1 MQAVDLD
8 LRGAVVGGPA
18 PLADINANRGNDLT
32 SGPFDTRPADLPATW
47 RDDYVMNEVGIG
59 YSAPAALHF
68 ALISPD

>member
-8 LRGAVVGGPA
+8 LAGRVVGGPA

-32 SGPFDTRPADLPATW
+32 LGPFDTRQQTYRDLA
-47 RDDYVMNEVGIG
+47 DDYVMNEVGIG